1 MLPSHWSLL
10 GRGSNGQLLMPQEV
24 EKEDNN
30 SNREI
35 TDDGN
40 YSRPTGTVGRSSVF
54 ITRYDLYE

>member
-1 MLPSHWSLL
+1 
-10 GRGSNGQLLMPQEV
+10 MPQEV

-54 ITRYDLYE
+54 ITRYEFFMNDIVRLLKFQNNIV